1 MTKVLLCTFVAQWF
15 WIFACLAKMRCLGF
29 YVFKNTGITKEFTLF
44 WFIFSEKYIKKYLL
58 SHWFVKQN
66 VKIRKWSDII
76 QLSWVPRIPFKV
88 FCNVLLNFFFWYLIT
103 LKLNTS
109 DFHFIIEFDIL
120 MYIAQLQQL
129 RS

>member
-15 WIFACLAKMRCLGF
+15 WILTCLAKMRCLGF

-76 QLSWVPRIPFKV
+76 QLSWVQRIPFKV
-88 FCNVLLNFFFWYLIT
+88 FCNFLLNFFLYLVT

-109 DFHFIIEFDIL
+109 DFHFLIEFDIL

>member
-15 WIFACLAKMRCLGF
+15 WVFTCLAKMRCLGF
-29 YVFKNTGITKEFTLF
+29 YIFKNTGITKEFTLF

-109 DFHFIIEFDIL
+109 DFHFLIEFDIL